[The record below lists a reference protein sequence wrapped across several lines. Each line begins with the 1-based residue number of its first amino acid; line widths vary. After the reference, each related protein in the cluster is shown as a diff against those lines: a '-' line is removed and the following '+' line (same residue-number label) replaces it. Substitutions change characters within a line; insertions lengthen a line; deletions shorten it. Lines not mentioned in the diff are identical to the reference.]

1 MLKPRFTPEIQ
12 LGHLIQAGVIG
23 ISSIGAIFGAYMG
36 LRTSIDATNYVF
48 DKRMTLVEQ
57 VQQIQAKDDAS
68 WRGEMRAANQGLTTA
83 MGQLSK
89 EIADLR
95 VGIANKA
102 DRK

>member
-1 MLKPRFTPEIQ
+1 MLKPRFSPVIE

-23 ISSIGAIFGAYMG
+23 ASAIVSVFAAYMG

-57 VQQIQAKDDAS
+57 MQALQTKDDAS
-68 WRGEMRAANQGLTTA
+68 WRGEMRAANQGLTAA

>member
-1 MLKPRFTPEIQ
+1 MLKPRFSPVIE

-23 ISSIGAIFGAYMG
+23 ASAIVSVFSAYMALRSSID
-36 LRTSIDATNYVF
+36 STNYVF

-57 VQQIQAKDDAS
+57 VQQTQAKDDAS
-68 WRGEMRAANQGLTTA
+68 WRAEMRANNQSLSTA
-83 MGQLSK
+83 IGQLSK
-89 EIADLR
+89 EISDLR